1 MGSRK
6 NFERAFRSSLLCI
19 HVNVYRAWRPELV
32 LLLVFALLAANAA
45 SNQAEYI
52 GGTVPEFQAGQ
63 EGKLEMGQS
72 DVLRFGAKSRQVSID
87 YTKIHSLEYGQ
98 KVDRR
103 YIEAVLVSPLFLLS
117 KKRAHYLTIH
127 FQDAKGIDQAMVL
140 KIPKSAVRPTLA
152 SLEARTGLK
161 VKVQDDEARK
171 AYRG

>member
-1 MGSRK
+1 M
-6 NFERAFRSSLLCI
+6 
-19 HVNVYRAWRPELV
+19 NVYRAWRPELL

-52 GGTVPEFQAGQ
+52 GGTVPEFEAGQ
-63 EGKLEMGQS
+63 EGKLELGQS
-72 DVLRFGAKSRQVSID
+72 DLLRFGVKTRTVVID
-87 YTKIHSLEYGQ
+87 YAKIHSLEYGQ

-127 FQDAKGIDQAMVL
+127 FQDAKGVDQAMVL